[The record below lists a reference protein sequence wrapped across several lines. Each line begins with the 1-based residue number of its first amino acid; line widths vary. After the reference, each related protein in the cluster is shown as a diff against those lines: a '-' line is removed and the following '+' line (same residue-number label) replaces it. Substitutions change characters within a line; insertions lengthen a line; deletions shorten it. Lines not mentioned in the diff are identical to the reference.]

1 MIIKKE
7 RILEALKKLRENSK
21 KRNFVQSVDLII
33 NIKGI
38 DLRKPEN
45 RFGKDIF
52 LPYGRGED
60 AKIVVFSDTYR
71 NLNVPVLTSKD
82 IEALGKN
89 LREVKKLAKKTD
101 FFLAEPSL
109 MPVVGRYLG
118 KVLGPRGKMPR
129 VIKGEPEKMIERY
142 KKAITVRLKTNP
154 VIQCLVG
161 KENMKDEEIA
171 ENIMEVI
178 KSVIQSLPKKE
189 ANIKNIYLKFTMSKP
204 VKIEVR

>member
-1 MIIKKE
+1 MK
-7 RILEALKKLRENSK
+7 
-21 KRNFVQSVDLII
+21 
-33 NIKGI
+33 
-38 DLRKPEN
+38 
-45 RFGKDIF
+45 
-52 LPYGRGED
+52 
-60 AKIVVFSDTYR
+60 
-71 NLNVPVLTSKD
+71 
-82 IEALGKN
+82 KN

-129 VIKGEPEKMIERY
+129 VIKGEPEKVIERY

>member
-1 MIIKKE
+1 MVIKKE
-7 RILEALKKLRENSK
+7 KILEALKKLRENSK

-33 NIKGI
+33 NIRGI
-38 DLRKPEN
+38 DLRRPEN
-45 RFGKDIF
+45 RFEKDVF
-52 LPYGRGED
+52 LPHGRGED

-82 IEALGKN
+82 VEALGKN
-89 LREVKKLAKKTD
+89 LREAKKLAKKTD
-101 FFLAEPSL
+101 FFLAEPRL
-109 MPVVGRYLG
+109 MPLIGRYLG

-129 VIKGEPEKMIERY
+129 IIRVEPMKMIEQY
-142 KKAITVRLKTNP
+142 KKAITIRLKTNP

-171 ENIMEVI
+171 DNIMEVI
-178 KSVIQSLPKKE
+178 KSAVQSLPKKE

-204 VKIEVR
+204 IKIEVR